1 MNLRKLSGP
10 GGEEGAA
17 AVEAAIVISVLLL
30 IVTGSI
36 EFARAFWTYNTML
49 LAVEAAARYAMLYNH
64 APLVTCM
71 AQSQAS
77 DCPALSNTPLANC
90 SAWRAQQVLSAYQAP
105 NIGVSVSEDT
115 TSSPATMTI
124 CASYSFE
131 FIAPQLLPY
140 GPLDLTSLVSV
151 PLIRGP

>member
-1 MNLRKLSGP
+1 MNLHRLSRL
-10 GGEEGAA
+10 GGEEGVA
-17 AVEAAIVISVLLL
+17 AVEAAIVVSLLLL
-30 IVTGSI
+30 IIVGSI
-36 EFARAFWTYNTML
+36 EFARVFWTYNTML
-49 LAVEAAARYAMLYNH
+49 LAVEEAARYAMLHNH
-64 APLVTCM
+64 GPSVTCA

-77 DCPALSNTPLANC
+77 YCPALSNTPLANC

-140 GPLDLTSLVSV
+140 GPLDLSSHVTV
-151 PLIRGP
+151 PLI